1 MQDDYSLYQKVHNAG
16 QQMPASHKQQ
26 HHPPTSVQYVI
37 QSGKMSNNIYSS
49 NAQHNFEPT
58 KPSHLV
64 TGGNMRIKEEP
75 ESPTTRNLPATPKS
89 NEPPSNQQSE
99 GSEDNEQREDNNDES
114 AESKQFVL
122 APTPAQL
129 GKAPLQRRLNRG
141 DLLKFL
147 HKDAFYFIEN
157 VLAANSSSSSSMP
170 DTPTMDSITTSVA
183 NTIINPVPSALPT
196 PTSATFDDF
205 NNQMSPSVKSKLYK
219 KIKTDEMDK

>member
-37 QSGKMSNNIYSS
+37 QSSKMSNNIYSS

-64 TGGNMRIKEEP
+64 TCGNMRIKEEP

>member
-1 MQDDYSLYQKVHNAG
+1 MQEDYAMYPKQTSQHLQASK
-16 QQMPASHKQQ
+16 QQQQQQQ
-26 HHPPTSVQYVI
+26 HHQAPSVQYVI
-37 QSGKMSNNIYSS
+37 QGGKMPNMFVQ
-49 NAQHNFEPT
+49 QHNYE
-58 KPSHLV
+58 PSH
-64 TGGNMRIKEEP
+64 GAMGMKIKEEP

-99 GSEDNEQREDNNDES
+99 ASDGNEQQEDDDET
-114 AESKQFVL
+114 AESKKFIL

-141 DLLKFL
+141 DFL
-147 HKDAFYFIEN
+147 NFPDDEAFFFIKN
-157 VLAANSSSSSSMP
+157 VFAANSSSSSSMP
-170 DTPTMDSITTSVA
+170 DTPTMETITTSVA

-205 NNQMSPSVKSKLYK
+205 QSQMSPSVKTKLYK